1 MDPRNKVFL
10 EEFIEIYRQNSCL
23 WEVKDYSNKMKRN
36 SNYEVLL
43 RKLQEIY
50 PQATT
55 DFLKKKISN
64 MRTAFRRSLP

>member
-1 MDPRNKVFL
+1 MDPKNKVFW
-10 EEFIEIYRQNSCL
+10 EEFFEIYRQNICL
-23 WEVKDYSNKMKRN
+23 WEVKFKDYSNKMKRN
-36 SNYEVLL
+36 SSYEVLL

-64 MRTAFRRSLP
+64 SFLF